1 MAKPIDKQIM
11 ESIIV
16 DGDAVKLVNS
26 AETFGR
32 ELAVDDG
39 LSKSQIRNVFGEV
52 RRIEA
57 DWEEAPQAGAGVR
70 RLLLLKPRMAY
81 LRKRDPKSAP
91 LMDMLTTG
99 VELVTKDPAADE
111 QYRRFRHFVEFFEA
125 ILAYHTANERK
136 QQS

>member
-1 MAKPIDKQIM
+1 MAQRIDEQTM
-11 ESIIV
+11 TAIIV

-26 AETFGR
+26 AEVFGR
-32 ELAVDDG
+32 ELAVNDG
-39 LSKSQIRNVFGEV
+39 LSKNQIRNVFGEV

-57 DWEEAPQAGAGVR
+57 DWEEASQSGAGLR

-91 LMDMLTTG
+91 LMEMLTSG
-99 VELVTKDPAADE
+99 VDLVAAVPAMDE
-111 QYRRFRHFVEFFEA
+111 QYRRFRHFVELFEA

-136 QQS
+136 QS